1 MKTTKRDFTRFVGAL
16 MVAATGAPALVGS
29 ASVSAR
35 TARAPASPGLRR
47 GNYLIRNGAIITVD
61 RAKGVLPR
69 ADVWV
74 RNGVIEKIGRGLSAP
89 AGAEIID
96 ATDMIVMP
104 GFVNSHYHMWS
115 AIGRSFTA
123 RDGGFSYYPAKNATS
138 TLYTP
143 DDFYNSV
150 MLGCAE
156 LANGGTTTVHN
167 WSHNTRSPAHADAEL
182 RAHQHALLRA
192 RYAYGHVDKMPADE
206 LNRYD
211 DLARVRREW
220 FGERS
225 PFDGLVHLG
234 LNLRGPQQSTDA
246 VFHEEMKA
254 AKASGLPVAIHAP
267 QEAPNNV
274 DAVDY
279 ERRGYLGPDFMLAHY
294 VPASTADLAAMART
308 KTPLSFATHSE
319 LRLSSTGDARAALFA
334 MRNAG
339 LTISLSSDATSI
351 APPDMFEAMRFT
363 WNLGVP
369 WAGTPSAQSKAVG
382 VPEAIEMATLN
393 GAIAMGLGDV
403 TGSITEGKRA
413 DLILVRTQDLN
424 MGPVGNVE
432 TAIVQSG
439 SAANVDTVMVDGR
452 IVKRNGR
459 LLAYDTRGIMRRAR
473 QSADRIRAAASEA
486 LKA

>member
-1 MKTTKRDFTRFVGAL
+1 MKTSKRDFTRLVGAL

-29 ASVSAR
+29 APASAR
-35 TARAPASPGLRR
+35 TARAPGSPGIRR
-47 GNYLIRNGAIITVD
+47 GSYLIRNGAVITVD

-69 ADVWV
+69 TDVLV
-74 RNGVIEKIGRGLSAP
+74 RGGVIEKIGRGLSAP
-89 AGAEIID
+89 GAETID

-123 RDGGFSYYPAKNATS
+123 SDGGFSYYPAKNATS
-138 TLYTP
+138 ILYTP
-143 DDFYNSV
+143 DDFHNSV
-150 MLGCAE
+150 LLGCAE

-182 RAHQHALLRA
+182 RAHQRSLLRA
-192 RYAYGHVDKMPADE
+192 RYAYGHIDKMPADE
-206 LNRYD
+206 VNRYD
-211 DLARVRREW
+211 DLARIRREW
-220 FGERS
+220 FGER
-225 PFDGLVHLG
+225 PHFDGLVHLG

-246 VFHEEMKA
+246 VFHEEMKF

-279 ERRGYLGPDFMLAHY
+279 ERRGYLGPDFMIAHY
-294 VPASTADLAAMART
+294 VPATAADLAAMART

-334 MRNAG
+334 MREAG
-339 LTISLSSDATSI
+339 LTLSLSSDATSI
-351 APPDMFEAMRFT
+351 APPDMFEMMRFT

-369 WAGTPSAQSKAVG
+369 WTGTPSEKAKAVG
-382 VPEAIEMATLN
+382 VQEVIEMATIN
-393 GAIAMGLGDV
+393 GAMAMGLGDV

-413 DLILVRTQDLN
+413 DIILVRTRDLN
-424 MGPVGNVE
+424 MWPIGNIE
-432 TAIVQSG
+432 TAIVQGG
-439 SAANVDTVMVDGR
+439 SASNVDTVLVDGR
-452 IVKRNGR
+452 ILKRNGR
-459 LLAYDTRGIMRRAR
+459 LLAYDVPDILRRAHR
-473 QSADRIRAAASEA
+473 SATRIRNMAGKTLAF
-486 LKA
+486 

>member
-1 MKTTKRDFTRFVGAL
+1 MQTTKRDFTRFAGAL
-16 MVAATGAPALVGS
+16 IVAATGAPALVGS

-35 TARAPASPGLRR
+35 TARAPASPGIRR
-47 GNYLIRNGAIITVD
+47 GNYLI
-61 RAKGVLPR
+61 
-69 ADVWV
+69 
-74 RNGVIEKIGRGLSAP
+74 RNGVIEKIGRGLRAP

-234 LNLRGPQQSTDA
+234 
-246 VFHEEMKA
+246 
-254 AKASGLPVAIHAP
+254 
-267 QEAPNNV
+267 
-274 DAVDY
+274 
-279 ERRGYLGPDFMLAHY
+279 
-294 VPASTADLAAMART
+294 
-308 KTPLSFATHSE
+308 
-319 LRLSSTGDARAALFA
+319 
-334 MRNAG
+334 
-339 LTISLSSDATSI
+339 
-351 APPDMFEAMRFT
+351 
-363 WNLGVP
+363 
-369 WAGTPSAQSKAVG
+369 
-382 VPEAIEMATLN
+382 
-393 GAIAMGLGDV
+393 
-403 TGSITEGKRA
+403 
-413 DLILVRTQDLN
+413 
-424 MGPVGNVE
+424 
-432 TAIVQSG
+432 
-439 SAANVDTVMVDGR
+439 
-452 IVKRNGR
+452 
-459 LLAYDTRGIMRRAR
+459 
-473 QSADRIRAAASEA
+473 
-486 LKA
+486 

>member
-1 MKTTKRDFTRFVGAL
+1 MQTTKRQFNRFAAAL
-16 MVAATGAPALVGS
+16 VLAGTGAPALVGA
-29 ASVSAR
+29 ASGAAR
-35 TARAPASPGLRR
+35 NTGTPAPQR
-47 GNYLIRNGAIITVD
+47 GSYLIRNGAVITVD
-61 RAKGVLPR
+61 RATGVLPR
-69 ADVWV
+69 ADVLV
-74 RNGVIEKIGRGLSAP
+74 RNGVIARIGQDLSAP
-89 AGAEIID
+89 GAQVID

-123 RDGGFSYYPAKNATS
+123 RDGGFSYYPAKSATS

-143 DDFYNSV
+143 TDFYNSV
-150 MLGCAE
+150 LLGCAE

-192 RYAYGHVDKMPADE
+192 RYSYGHVDKMPADE
-206 LNRYD
+206 VNRYE
-211 DLARVRREW
+211 DLARVQREW
-220 FGERS
+220 FGARS

-246 VFHEEMKA
+246 VLHEEMRFA
-254 AKASGLPVAIHAP
+254 LARGLPVAIHAP

-279 ERRGYLGPDFMLAHY
+279 ERRGYLGPNFMLAHY
-294 VPASTADLAAMART
+294 VPATTADLAAMART
-308 KTPLSFATHSE
+308 RTPLSFATHSE

-334 MRNAG
+334 MREAG
-339 LTISLSSDATSI
+339 LTLSLSSDATSI
-351 APPDMFEAMRFT
+351 APPDMFEMMRFT

-369 WAGTPSAQSKAVG
+369 WTGTPSEKAKAVG
-382 VPEAIEMATLN
+382 VREVIEMATIN
-393 GAIAMGLGDV
+393 GAIALGLGEL

-424 MGPVGNVE
+424 MGPVGNLE

-452 IVKRNGR
+452 ILKRHGR
-459 LLAYDTRGIMRRAR
+459 LSAYDTHDIMRRAR
-473 QSADRIRAAASEA
+473 QSADRIRAAAGPA
-486 LKA
+486 LAF